1 MNDALRSPAAD
12 TGKAT
17 RRRPDE
23 LRRLIVVAAEEV
35 FCEQGYADATQ
46 TEIAERA
53 NVKRS
58 VLYRHFPT
66 KADLFRE
73 AMAQPFLGLL
83 SEWIPV
89 WQAQIDSPWP
99 DELLMREFVA
109 TMYRGLREHRSVVR
123 ALVLGE
129 DRPADQL
136 HDGVKESFRDTFA
149 DLRPIIV
156 RELEGR
162 GYSSSHVDLTI
173 QIIFSMVIGL
183 AVFDSD
189 LFPTS
194 LEPASEEQ
202 LLNQTAA
209 FILYGVSLRR
219 PEGTA

>member
-1 MNDALRSPAAD
+1 MVPLMSNALRRPDPEAER
-12 TGKAT
+12 AT
-17 RRRPDE
+17 RRRPEE

-53 NVKRS
+53 GVKRS

-73 AMAQPFLGLL
+73 AMSQPFLGLL
-83 SEWIPV
+83 SDWIPT

-99 DELLMREFVA
+99 DELLMREFIT

-123 ALVLGE
+123 ALVLGA

-136 HDGVKESFRDTFA
+136 HVGVTESFRGTLA

-162 GYSSSHVDLTI
+162 GYSSSHADLTI
-173 QIIFSMVIGL
+173 QIIFTMVIGL
-183 AVFDSD
+183 AIFDSD
-189 LFPTS
+189 LFPS
-194 LEPASEEQ
+194 GPDPANEEQ
-202 LLNQTAA
+202 LLSQMAA
-209 FILYGVSLRR
+209 FVLYGVSLRK
-219 PEGTA
+219 P